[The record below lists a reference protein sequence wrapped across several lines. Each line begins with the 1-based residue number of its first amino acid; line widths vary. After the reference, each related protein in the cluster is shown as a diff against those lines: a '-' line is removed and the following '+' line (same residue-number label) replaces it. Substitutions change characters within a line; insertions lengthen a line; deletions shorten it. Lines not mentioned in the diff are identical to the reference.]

1 MRDPWRAHDRP
12 VQRLDE
18 GETPLPMRYLSQR
31 TMLLGLSGKARRVTA
46 DAVVGRGVDATALS
60 DDARNRTMN
69 HE

>member
-31 TMLLGLSGKARRVTA
+31 IMMLGLSGQACGA
-46 DAVVGRGVDATALS
+46 APDAVVGRGVDATALG
-60 DDARNRTMN
+60 DDACDRTPS